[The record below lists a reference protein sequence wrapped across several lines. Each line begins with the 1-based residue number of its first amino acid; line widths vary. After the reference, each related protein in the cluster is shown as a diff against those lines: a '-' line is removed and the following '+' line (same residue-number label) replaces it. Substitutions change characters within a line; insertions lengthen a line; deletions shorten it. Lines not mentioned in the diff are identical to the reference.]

1 MPVGIGSRTEYQI
14 ATAEAWPVPE
24 RTKII
29 AFIST
34 GDNEGTELLSGLAAA
49 IAAGDR
55 KVMVLRATGDS
66 EVGNGL
72 LEEDIELLEAD
83 YLLVDLPF
91 RPTPF
96 ARSVLGVCDLVIV
109 PSSCKIDFLSEAESI
124 VKELLFLGV
133 EPKRVAGILV
143 DPEGILSSASLAEIK
158 PYLESSLDIKMAGVI
173 SFGSAPEG
181 QPELDIERLVQY
193 IK

>member
-29 AFIST
+29 VFIST

-49 IAAGDR
+49 IAAGNR
-55 KVMVLRATGDS
+55 KVRVLRADGDS
-66 EVGNGL
+66 ETRDGL
-72 LEEDIELLEAD
+72 EGDIELLQAD

-96 ARSVLGVCDLVIV
+96 ARSVLSVCDLVIV
-109 PSSCKIDFLSEAESI
+109 AGSCKIDFLSEAENI
-124 VKELLFLGV
+124 VKVLLFLGV
-133 EPKRVAGILV
+133 DPERVAGVLV